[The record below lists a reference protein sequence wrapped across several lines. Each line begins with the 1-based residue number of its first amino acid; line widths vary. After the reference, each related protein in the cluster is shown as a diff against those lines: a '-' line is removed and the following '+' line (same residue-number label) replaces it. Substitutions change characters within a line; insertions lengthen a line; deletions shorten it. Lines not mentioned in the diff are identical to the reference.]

1 MIHIDMALSNF
12 HQKKIVLH
20 SSFETMKVNMVIV
33 FNMIHNIQNGFKSIY
48 KNINDI
54 ILPERL
60 WVLFYFDVI
69 MRT

>member
-12 HQKKIVLH
+12 HQKKIVH